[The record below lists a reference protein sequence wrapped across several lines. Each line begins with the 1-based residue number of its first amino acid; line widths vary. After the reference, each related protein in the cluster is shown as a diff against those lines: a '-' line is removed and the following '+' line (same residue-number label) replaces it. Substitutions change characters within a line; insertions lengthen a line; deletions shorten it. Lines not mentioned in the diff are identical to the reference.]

1 MVSITK
7 KLSVTA
13 IKTVLK
19 QGGLNPEIEEK
30 LLNLQRYQEKQM
42 RGEPIDAS
50 SFPPSSYSVNRDV
63 ISPMEENFDDDSMT
77 STKTSRKPR
86 GQLAEDDDEEWVI
99 DAPKRRP
106 IKMPASAEKVT
117 RRADRDY
124 MAEFKNTIFNDKQEE
139 TLNQKVVVKC
149 ELVKTEPAPSKSS
162 NIIVSYLKRN
172 DGLKNNANLAA
183 VTGSSPNFQVVK
195 SEKIVIQPKRDV
207 RNKAKENQ
215 KFEHESPVK
224 HSKLNVSF
232 FFFSLF
238 SNSSQV

>member
-1 MVSITK
+1 
-7 KLSVTA
+7 
-13 IKTVLK
+13 
-19 QGGLNPEIEEK
+19 
-30 LLNLQRYQEKQM
+30 M

-50 SFPPSSYSVNRDV
+50 SFPPSLYSTRDV
-63 ISPMEENFDDDSMT
+63 SPIEENFDDESMT

-139 TLNQKVVVKC
+139 NSNQGLVIKS
-149 ELVKTEPAPSKSS
+149 ELVKTEPVPSKSS
-162 NIIVSYLKRN
+162 NIIVSFLKRN
-172 DGLKNNANLAA
+172 DGLKNNANLTP
-183 VTGSSPNFQVVK
+183 VSTGINQNFQVIKTEK
-195 SEKIVIQPKRDV
+195 SVIQPKREI

-215 KFEHESPVK
+215 TFGDSPAK
-224 HSKLNVSF
+224 QSKLNVRCF
-232 FFFSLF
+232 K
-238 SNSSQV
+238 